1 MTALKIYLNE
11 NISWKIAKA
20 LDEFGY
26 DVVSSYEIG
35 MNAEDD
41 GIQFAFA
48 VSEKRAVLTNNFG
61 DFVKLCEEYA
71 SAGKDHYGVI
81 FTTKFSNAEILKRLK
96 VVLKAITAE
105 QMKNQIRWLNDF
117 D

>member
-26 DVVSSYEIG
+26 DVVSSYEVG
-35 MNAEDD
+35 MNSEDD
-41 GIQFAFA
+41 EVQFAYA

-61 DFVKLCEEYA
+61 DFVNLCEEYG

-81 FTTKFSNAEILKRLK
+81 FTTKFSNAEIIKRLK
-96 VVLKAITAE
+96 TLLKMVTAE
-105 QMKNQIRWLNDF
+105 QMKNQIRWLNEF
-117 D
+117 